1 MPPKNK
7 NKNKRKN
14 QGKRKNS
21 QQGSSNASSPSTN
34 ASSPPVADTPTT
46 ATSSTVEQEL
56 ITPGALDLKIA
67 NALAPVPEGS
77 STATSSSPTPAP
89 SDVMDDDEPS
99 PDPRIDDVE
108 YQEDDGMKTPTQ
120 EMPQS
125 SYNGAAAAAAAA
137 AAAGTGAATQ
147 NTTEASDASYAQ
159 TTADSPAAP
168 QSPPKTQSP
177 PPQVPKN
184 PFRDNASASTV
195 KPGPATQTQS
205 TTVEESTFDEVPL
218 DQNRAS
224 TKPATTT
231 ARTAAATA
239 MSGSSV
245 EPHRAMS
252 SDEVPTLKGLA
263 PTTSV
268 GTPVNAS
275 KAGQATLASPPPQ
288 HEAGN
293 PFLTPGAPVEQESLE
308 QYRSRTHMGYDK
320 PRPSEPFMQM
330 DAAPDSAPTDNF
342 VSNGGANQGA
352 TEEPQNVWAPGQ
364 QGFERSE
371 HTPSTSVSIA
381 MNRLFEG
388 STELMLI

>member
-1 MPPKNK
+1 
-7 NKNKRKN
+7 
-14 QGKRKNS
+14 
-21 QQGSSNASSPSTN
+21 
-34 ASSPPVADTPTT
+34 
-46 ATSSTVEQEL
+46 
-56 ITPGALDLKIA
+56 
-67 NALAPVPEGS
+67 
-77 STATSSSPTPAP
+77 
-89 SDVMDDDEPS
+89 MDDDEPS
-99 PDPRIDDVE
+99 PDPRTDDVE

-125 SYNGAAAAAAAA
+125 SSNGAAAAAAAA
-137 AAAGTGAATQ
+137 TAAGTGAATQ
-147 NTTEASDASYAQ
+147 NTTEAPGASYAQ
-159 TTADSPAAP
+159 KTAETPAAP

-177 PPQVPKN
+177 PSQSPKN
-184 PFRDNASASTV
+184 PFRDNASATTV
-195 KPGPATQTQS
+195 ERASATQTQS
-205 TTVEESTFDEVPL
+205 TTAEESTFDEVPL

-224 TKPATTT
+224 TKPATTAAIT
-231 ARTAAATA
+231 TAAAA

-245 EPHRAMS
+245 EPHKSMS

-268 GTPVNAS
+268 RTAVNAS
-275 KAGQATLASPPPQ
+275 KAGQETLASPPPQ

-293 PFLTPGAPVEQESLE
+293 PFLTPGAPGEQESLE

-352 TEEPQNVWAPGQ
+352 TEEPQNLWAPGQ

-388 STELMLI
+388 SSELMLI

>member
-1 MPPKNK
+1 
-7 NKNKRKN
+7 
-14 QGKRKNS
+14 
-21 QQGSSNASSPSTN
+21 
-34 ASSPPVADTPTT
+34 
-46 ATSSTVEQEL
+46 
-56 ITPGALDLKIA
+56 
-67 NALAPVPEGS
+67 
-77 STATSSSPTPAP
+77 
-89 SDVMDDDEPS
+89 MDDDEPE
-99 PDPRIDDVE
+99 PDPRTDDVE
-108 YQEDDGMKTPTQ
+108 YQEDAGMKTPTQ
-120 EMPQS
+120 EMPHS
-125 SYNGAAAAAAAA
+125 SFNGAAAAAA
-137 AAAGTGAATQ
+137 GSGAAPQ
-147 NTTEASDASYAQ
+147 NTTEAPSASHAQ
-159 TTADSPAAP
+159 KTTEAPAAP

-177 PPQVPKN
+177 PSQVPKN

-195 KPGPATQTQS
+195 EPTPAPQTQG

-218 DQNRAS
+218 DQNQAS
-224 TKPATTT
+224 TRPATTT
-231 ARTAAATA
+231 ARTAAAAA

-252 SDEVPTLKGLA
+252 SYEVPTSKGLA

-268 GTPVNAS
+268 GTPENAS
-275 KAGQATLASPPPQ
+275 KPGQETLASPPLQ

-293 PFLTPGAPVEQESLE
+293 PFLTPGAPIEQESLE

-388 STELMLI
+388 ATELMLI